1 MKVSTADF
9 SKMET
14 KNKELKMLFLD
25 DSSPMH
31 GQFGTDRYQSTS
43 RSACRKARGKSQL
56 CLRQAGKFLLLAL
69 L

>member
-25 DSSPMH
+25 D
-31 GQFGTDRYQSTS
+31 
-43 RSACRKARGKSQL
+43 
-56 CLRQAGKFLLLAL
+56 FLLCTVNLEQIGTSQHL
-69 L
+69 GQPVERLEEKVNCV